1 MIQMDGSTDRLL
13 GASVGIFGL
22 GVTAKV
28 ATDIL
33 GERKRKKKGKKKV
46 DKLIGW

>member
-1 MIQMDGSTDRLL
+1 MTNTDNLL

-33 GERKRKKKGKKKV
+33 GERKKKKKKAK
-46 DKLIGW
+46 KLIGW

>member
-1 MIQMDGSTDRLL
+1 MMTSTDRLL
-13 GASVGIFGL
+13 GGAVDIFAL

-33 GERKRKKKGKKKV
+33 GGHKRKGKKKKV
-46 DKLIGW
+46 KGLIGW